1 MRLVTQK
8 PMLTAGLKWPPETW
22 PNAETMIAMARPCA
36 RAMASRPMPPE
47 LCRWRSTQMEPTPKN
62 TRANVPIN
70 SDKSFCNVVYIAR
83 PPRAL
88 RYGGGILTEEGI
100 RSERC
105 EGRGRR
111 WSPDLAEM
119 GRSSAAPLRGKELAR
134 GGGYWDVDGRKP
146 VVAVGF
152 AAAGDGEE
160 FFLEPARDRAG
171 CAFADLDVVDGTDGG
186 DFDGGAGEE
195 DFVDDVEHFAGDD
208 AFLDGNLQVF
218 GDSHDRVA
226 RDAGQDA
233 GGERRSVER
242 AVVHEKNVHAG
253 AFADVTFGIEGDSFG
268 VTVEAGFHADE
279 LRVHVVGGG
288 FGHGGEG
295 VGCDARPGADA
306 DVDTFGEGFGTE
318 IGAPGPASHVDVD
331 GRAERIDTDFA
342 VAAQHDGLDV
352 AGVELVEA
360 HQLGSGAAEIV
371 EGVGQLH
378 AINFRGVDDTLHVLA
393 QAEDGGALL
402 GVVAANAFEDRG
414 AVAHDVGE
422 DVECGVIPVDPLSCV
437 PDFFG
442 LVDGHVRSSGA
453 LPLQNTGEV
462 GRRQSQESTSGEVGK
477 DKLAR

>member
-70 SDKSFCNVVYIAR
+70 SATSFWKVVYIAR

-88 RYGGGILTEEGI
+88 RYGGGILTEERI
-100 RSERC
+100 RGERC
-105 EGRGRR
+105 EGRGSR

-134 GGGYWDVDGRKP
+134 GSDYGRAYWRKP

-152 AAAGDGEE
+152 VAAGDGEE
-160 FFLEPARDRAG
+160 FFLKLARDGAG

-195 DFVDDVEHFAGDD
+195 DLVDDVEHFARDDSFLEGD
-208 AFLDGNLQVF
+208 LQVF
-218 GDSHDRVA
+218 GDFDDRVA
-226 RDAGQDA
+226 GDAGQDA

-242 AVVHEKNVHAG
+242 AVVHEEHVHAR
-253 AFADVTFGIEGDSFG
+253 AFADVSFGIERDALG
-268 VTVEAGFHADE
+268 VAVEAGFHADE
-279 LRVHVVGGG
+279 LRVHVIGGG
-288 FGHGGEG
+288 FGHGGKG
-295 VGCDARPGADA
+295 VGSDAGPGTDA
-306 DVDTFGEGFGTE
+306 DVDTFCERFGAE
-318 IGAPGPASHVDVD
+318 IGSPEPAGHVDVD
-331 GRAERIDTDFA
+331 RGTERIDTDFA
-342 VAAQHDGLDV
+342 VAAQDDGLDV
-352 AGVELVEA
+352 AGVELVQA
-360 HQLGSGAAEIV
+360 HELGGGVAEVV

-378 AINFRGVDDTLHVLA
+378 AIDFRGVDEPLHVF
-393 QAEDGGALL
+393 AETENGGALL
-402 GVVAANAFEDRG
+402 RFVAANAFEDRG
-414 AVAHDVGE
+414 GVADDVGK
-422 DVECGVIPVDPLSCV
+422 DVECGVVPVDPFSVV

-442 LVDGHVRSSGA
+442 LGDGHVCSSIRC
-453 LPLQNTGEV
+453 NF
-462 GRRQSQESTSGEVGK
+462 RIRES
-477 DKLAR
+477 

>member
-1 MRLVTQK
+1 MQRRL
-8 PMLTAGLKWPPETW
+8 
-22 PNAETMIAMARPCA
+22 
-36 RAMASRPMPPE
+36 
-47 LCRWRSTQMEPTPKN
+47 
-62 TRANVPIN
+62 
-70 SDKSFCNVVYIAR
+70 
-83 PPRAL
+83 
-88 RYGGGILTEEGI
+88 
-100 RSERC
+100 
-105 EGRGRR
+105 
-111 WSPDLAEM
+111 
-119 GRSSAAPLRGKELAR
+119 LAR
-134 GGGYWDVDGRKP
+134 GSDYGRAYWRKP

-152 AAAGDGEE
+152 VAAGDGEE

-195 DFVDDVEHFAGDD
+195 DFVDDIEHFARDD
-208 AFLDGNLQVF
+208 TFFDGNLQVF

-306 DVDTFGEGFGTE
+306 DVDAFGESFGTE
-318 IGAPGPASHVDVD
+318 IRAPGPAGHVDVD
-331 GRAERIDTDFA
+331 GRAERIDADFA
-342 VAAQHDGLDV
+342 VAAEDNGLDV
-352 AGVELVEA
+352 ASVELVEA
-360 HQLGSGAAEIV
+360 HQLGGGAAEIV

-378 AINFRGVDDTLHVLA
+378 AINFRGIDEALHVLA

-402 GVVAANAFEDRG
+402 GVVAANAFKDR
-414 AVAHDVGE
+414 
-422 DVECGVIPVDPLSCV
+422 
-437 PDFFG
+437 
-442 LVDGHVRSSGA
+442 
-453 LPLQNTGEV
+453 
-462 GRRQSQESTSGEVGK
+462 
-477 DKLAR
+477 